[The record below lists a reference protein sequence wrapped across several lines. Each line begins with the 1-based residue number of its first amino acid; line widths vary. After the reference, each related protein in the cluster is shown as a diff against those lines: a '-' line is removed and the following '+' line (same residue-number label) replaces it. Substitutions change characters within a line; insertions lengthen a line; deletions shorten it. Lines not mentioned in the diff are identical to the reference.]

1 MLTIDTPPEKK
12 RKIERNKVS
21 NAKRDAKD
29 RNPHFSLTVEVKK
42 GDVPAWKVCAVDSIV
57 PNHFLA
63 LIGDH
68 LPLKTQIFW
77 RNFSTLLS
85 WLRLQR

>member
-1 MLTIDTPPEKK
+1 MLTIDIPPEKK

-42 GDVPAWKVCAVDSIV
+42 GDDARKAIVAIRDVPGYSE
-57 PNHFLA
+57 
-63 LIGDH
+63 
-68 LPLKTQIFW
+68 
-77 RNFSTLLS
+77 
-85 WLRLQR
+85 